1 LKKQEDDIERIG
13 KAVRYIEKNIDQ
25 NLILEDIAKIAHYS
39 PFHFQ
44 RIFKHVVGES
54 PKQYVI
60 RLRLEAAAHYI
71 VLKPD
76 DSILKT
82 AIDSGFNSLESFSRA
97 FKDYYSISPDGF
109 RKMSE
114 EEKLMTIQ
122 NKTHIKN
129 TSFDPTSFLASSIN
143 ENDFDDLSVKVVR
156 LPVSKLIYIPTTL
169 ESTDTI
175 IGAFNKLKQWAE
187 ARELFNK
194 HGKPFGLMRDYPMFT
209 ALDKCRYLCCLPV
222 GNIVEVSGDVNYME
236 LPAKA
241 YATFEVHGSID
252 NLLKKITIFYNHW
265 LPNSGFELVHD
276 LVIHTPVDDLFSIPF
291 DENTY
296 RIYIVI
302 QPK

>member
-122 NKTHIKN
+122 NKTHRKN

-143 ENDFDDLSVKVVR
+143 ENEFDDLSVKVVR

-175 IGAFNKLKQWAE
+175 IGAFKKLKQWAE

-194 HGKPFGLMRDYPMFT
+194 HNKPFGLMRDYPMFT

-222 GNIVEVSGDVNYME
+222 ENKVEVAGDVNYME

-265 LPNSGFELVHD
+265 LPSSGFELVHD